1 MESFRLL
8 TSWRMLAARPGN
20 SEAWPVCCM
29 ELSASARIVAFKNGS
44 EILRTKALASN
55 YACRMILSTGA
66 ALAKTA
72 GR

>member
-1 MESFRLL
+1 
-8 TSWRMLAARPGN
+8 
-20 SEAWPVCCM
+20 M